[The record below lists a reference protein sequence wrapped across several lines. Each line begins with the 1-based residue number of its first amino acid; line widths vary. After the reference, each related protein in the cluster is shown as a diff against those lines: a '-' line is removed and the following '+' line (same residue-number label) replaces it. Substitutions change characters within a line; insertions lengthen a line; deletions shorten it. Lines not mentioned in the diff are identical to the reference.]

1 MDSAPIFDRTVQKI
15 QDRLNVISTS
25 HRLVSGN
32 LANVSTPGYVAKD
45 LSFQQAL
52 RESVD
57 EQRLTLATSSPR
69 HVAPDTSAGAPGS
82 AEIRE
87 EGPVSVEHEMMKLV
101 RNNVDYQFMVA
112 MLNKKFALLKHA
124 VSEGVS

>member
-1 MDSAPIFDRTVQKI
+1 MDSSPIFDRTVQKI

-32 LANVSTPGYVAKD
+32 LANVSTPGFVAKD
-45 LSFQQAL
+45 VSFQQAL

-57 EQRLTLATSSPR
+57 DRRLTLATSSPR
-69 HVAPDTSAGAPGS
+69 HVTPDMSAGAPGG

-101 RNNVDYQFMVA
+101 RNNVDYQYMVA
-112 MLNKKFALLKHA
+112 MLNKKFAMLKNA
-124 VSEGVS
+124 VTEGVS